1 MKKAIFMILIFIILV
16 NKNVVLASDANVIDT
31 EEIIQEQEEEL
42 RNNGFNK

>member
-1 MKKAIFMILIFIILV
+1 MKKAIFMILIFIILA
-16 NKNVVLASDANVIDT
+16 NKNIVFASDTNVIDT